1 MVDGHAARLYGADV
15 MSGVRIVK
23 KQNGFGKVA
32 RAFPEKTSQIIKKVS
47 NDIQSLGQANT
58 PIGPTG
64 NLQNNVVNSY
74 RDGDL
79 KASIT
84 WAMDYAAYV
93 HEGTYKMVGRPFA
106 KDAADDVWPSM
117 KQAFESL
124 EKKL

>member
-1 MVDGHAARLYGADV
+1 

-23 KQNGFGKVA
+23 KQNGFGDIA
-32 RAFPEKTSQIIKKVS
+32 RKFPDKATKIIKKAS

-74 RDGDL
+74 RDGDVA
-79 KASIT
+79 ASIT

-93 HEGTYKMVGRPFA
+93 HEGTYKMQGRPFA
-106 KDAADDVWPSM
+106 KDAADEVWPM
-117 KQAFESL
+117 VRKAFESI
-124 EKKL
+124 EDGR